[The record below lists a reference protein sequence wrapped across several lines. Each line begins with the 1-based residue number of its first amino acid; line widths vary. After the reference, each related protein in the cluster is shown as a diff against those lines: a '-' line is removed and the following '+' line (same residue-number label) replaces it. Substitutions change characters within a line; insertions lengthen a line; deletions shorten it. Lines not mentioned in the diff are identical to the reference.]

1 MIADLSFQPPV
12 GLAPVIGFQAPVA
25 IAPSLGFQPPVGA
38 QPDVGLMRA
47 GRFQT
52 AIGLSTPLREYDPLH
67 RESLSLLNSSGESLD
82 ALRLRM
88 SEQFRATTS
97 ETWSPSRALLK
108 TPNMAR

>member
-97 ETWSPSRALLK
+97 ETWRPSRYTFK
-108 TPNMAR
+108 TPDMAR